1 MSYRSLSLRLAI
13 LAVCGFLAASHSAT
27 GQNLLKNPHFTTALD
42 GWSSLDSRVVA
53 SWSPLDSNGSASS
66 GSVLLT
72 QMQPA
77 AAVNLPSFSQCI
89 LVTPGTRYT
98 IAGRL
103 RVPSGQAVYAFV
115 VLYVVWYAEP
125 SCAFPS
131 ISTEPGVDFSG
142 PADTW
147 VTGSIQNVAPPTA
160 VSALFL
166 TAAGANAATTLRVYL
181 DDLLLAPTAP
191 VTLTIPAS
199 ASIHGQNGAFFHTDL
214 WLENRSYSY
223 PLAVTA
229 RHHCLSGTGQVCGV
243 NPVVT
248 TIPPRQTVKFAD
260 ALVSLFGDP
269 ETAGAIELT
278 YDSALGDLSAF
289 SRVYTPSLPSPTT
302 GAGIPALTSFDTR
315 SRALFLA
322 TGSNGGDLR
331 SGFRTNAGVYN
342 PSTTT
347 AASATFTLYAAD
359 GTVIG
364 TPYTRTWQPNEAFQL
379 NDIFGYV
386 NAAGTV
392 TTNATLVVTS
402 TSPVFSYVTLIDNQ
416 SGDTTYVSSTSDEEV
431 PL

>member
-1 MSYRSLSLRLAI
+1 MSTRLLFLRLAF
-13 LAVCGFLAASHSAT
+13 LAVSGLLSTSRSAT
-27 GQNLLKNPHFTTALD
+27 GQNLLKNPHFTTNLA
-42 GWSSLDSRVVA
+42 GWTSPNSQFVVA
-53 SWSPLDSNGSASS
+53 TWSPLDSNAAAGS

-72 QMQPA
+72 QGLSAQDS
-77 AAVNLPSFSQCI
+77 VSLTQCVA
-89 LVTPGTRYT
+89 VTPGTTYT
-98 IAGRL
+98 VGGRI
-103 RVPSGQAVYAFV
+103 RRPPGQAASAIASVSVGWFAV
-115 VLYVVWYAEP
+115 P
-125 SCAFPS
+125 DCATFGYG
-131 ISTEPGVDFSG
+131 TANGGFFLNGTTDG
-142 PADTW
+142 W
-147 VTGSIQNVAPPTA
+147 VSRSAQDVAPPTA
-160 VSALFL
+160 VSAFFL
-166 TAAGANAATTLRVYL
+166 TSTVASSGSTPQVYL
-181 DDLLLAPTAP
+181 DDLLLAPTSP
-191 VTLTIPAS
+191 ITLTIPAS
-199 ASIHGQNGAFFHTDL
+199 ASIHGQAGAFFHTDL

-229 RHHCLSGTGQVCGV
+229 RHRCLSGAGQVCGV

-315 SRALFLA
+315 TRALFLA
-322 TGSNGGDLR
+322 AGTNGGDLR

-342 PSTTT
+342 SSTTT
-347 AASATFTLYAAD
+347 AASVTFTLTTETGA
-359 GTVIG
+359 VIG
-364 TPYTRTWQPNEAFQL
+364 TPYTRSWAPNEAFQL
-379 NDIFGYV
+379 NDVFAYMG
-386 NAAGTV
+386 AAGTV

-402 TSPVFSYVTLIDNQ
+402 TLPVFSYVTLIDNQ